1 VFKLI
6 KEKYMESK
14 EIIAKMVSVYAEI
27 EAHTERMKELKEEA
41 KAINV
46 DPSILATVA
55 KAIFDGKSGKLR
67 GKSEEILDIL
77 DKQGE

>member
-1 VFKLI
+1 
-6 KEKYMESK
+6 MESK

-41 KAINV
+41 KAIGT

-67 GKSEEILDIL
+67 GKYEETLDIL
-77 DKQGE
+77 DKQDE

>member
-1 VFKLI
+1 
-6 KEKYMESK
+6 MESK

-41 KAINV
+41 KAIGV